1 MPNTVVCTRAPPYT
15 PHPTP
20 HTLHIIDPPVEPV
33 PWLVR
38 IAAQPG
44 VAEALSRC
52 DEWDFDVF
60 ELDKATNGAS
70 RVLVR
75 GKVDYPP

>member
-1 MPNTVVCTRAPPYT
+1 MHTRAT
-15 PHPTP
+15 LHPTP
-20 HTLHIIDPPVEPV
+20 HTLHIIDAPVEPV
-33 PWLVR
+33 PWLSR

-60 ELDKATNGAS
+60 ALDKATHGAP

-75 GKVDYPP
+75 